1 MLHCHNS
8 AAEHSASMLWLWRA
22 RYPRK
27 GLIGC
32 SVDSATAGCASI
44 QISTEAKRSPMK
56 RVFSRV
62 SSRKACTMQ
71 RSEPLAGQRKSE
83 VCVPSPTVYK
93 LLNLTQHVATPDQAA
108 AGVIEPA
115 DKVLVQAL
123 ITFDELPDQIRLKAY
138 AQTLAQMARD
148 GFDSVMIGGAP
159 FFMPVLQA
167 ALQEREIKVLYAF
180 SVRESRDEKL
190 PDGSVKKTQV
200 FRHAGFVE
208 AT

>member
-1 MLHCHNS
+1 
-8 AAEHSASMLWLWRA
+8 
-22 RYPRK
+22 
-27 GLIGC
+27 
-32 SVDSATAGCASI
+32 
-44 QISTEAKRSPMK
+44 
-56 RVFSRV
+56 
-62 SSRKACTMQ
+62 MQ

-138 AQTLAQMARD
+138 AQTLAQMARQD

>member
-1 MLHCHNS
+1 M
-8 AAEHSASMLWLWRA
+8 R
-22 RYPRK
+22 
-27 GLIGC
+27 I
-32 SVDSATAGCASI
+32 
-44 QISTEAKRSPMK
+44 
-56 RVFSRV
+56 
-62 SSRKACTMQ
+62 
-71 RSEPLAGQRKSE
+71 
-83 VCVPSPTVYK
+83 
-93 LLNLTQHVATPDQAA
+93 LNLTQHAATADQIA
-108 AGVIEPA
+108 AGVVEPA

-138 AQTLAQMARD
+138 AQTLAQMARQD

-167 ALQEREIKVLYAF
+167 ALQERGIKVLYAF

-208 AT
+208 ATQCRLLFSTHQSWCADAEERNYANHHPSPEAPQ